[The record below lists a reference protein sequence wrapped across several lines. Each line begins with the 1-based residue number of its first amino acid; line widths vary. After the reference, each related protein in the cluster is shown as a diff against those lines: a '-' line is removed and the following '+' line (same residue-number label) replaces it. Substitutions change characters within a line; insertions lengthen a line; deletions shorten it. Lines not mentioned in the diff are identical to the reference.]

1 MGFNLLEAGEKLKEE
16 LVDELRLQGH
26 IHSGKLADMQ
36 VVVAREG
43 DLLTA
48 KIYMEEYGL
57 IVDKGVKA
65 SRVPYGKGIG
75 DFSKFIAGL
84 EDRFGSLESAF
95 KIARSMAFYDSPTPG
110 SFAFSQNGE
119 RTDFIGR
126 TIIKTKV
133 LDDITRIIVE
143 NIDSF
148 IQKQLQDV

>member
-1 MGFNLLEAGEKLKEE
+1 MGFTLLEAGEKLKEE
-16 LVDELRLQGH
+16 LVEELRLQGH
-26 IHSGKLADMQ
+26 IHTGKLADMN
-36 VVVAREG
+36 VVVGREG

-65 SRVPYGKGIG
+65 SNVPFGKGIG
-75 DFSKFIAGL
+75 DYSKFIEGL
-84 EDRFGSLESAF
+84 EKRYGSLESAF
-95 KIARSMAFYDSPTPG
+95 KIARAMAFYDSPTPG
-110 SFAFSQNGE
+110 SFAFSKNGE

-143 NIDSF
+143 SVDAF
-148 IQKQLQDV
+148 IQKQLADV